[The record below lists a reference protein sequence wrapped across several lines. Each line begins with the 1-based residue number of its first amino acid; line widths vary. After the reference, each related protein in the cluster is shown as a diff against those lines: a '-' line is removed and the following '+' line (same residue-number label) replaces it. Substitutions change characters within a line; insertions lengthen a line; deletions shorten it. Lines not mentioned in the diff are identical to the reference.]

1 MKHIPDRTAFM
12 RVVLSIM
19 LVVAAVGVVA
29 TPVAAQS
36 DQPDW
41 AVEMF
46 EDMQPMVE
54 TYNANVDPGDF
65 GLLAGQLQGQNV
77 NLVVDDPA
85 NGSEASVS
93 FTLDD
98 GLRMQEVELGPRDDA
113 TIRMDTDK
121 ATMDR
126 IIASDAPETEFR
138 TAVIDDDITI
148 SGVGAFAAIK
158 WAVVTIVAD
167 VLRGIFG

>member
-1 MKHIPDRTAFM
+1 MKHIPDRTAFI

-19 LVVAAVGVVA
+19 LVVAAVGAVA
-29 TPVAAQS
+29 TPAAAQS

-54 TYNANVDPGDF
+54 TYNANVDPDDF
-65 GLLAGQLQGQNV
+65 EFMAGWLQDQNV

-93 FTLDD
+93 FTMDD
-98 GLRMQEVELGPRDDA
+98 DLRMQEVELGSRDDA

-121 ATMDR
+121 ATMDE
-126 IIASDAPETEFR
+126 IIASDAPEMEFR
-138 TAVIDDDITI
+138 AAVHNDDITI
-148 SGVGAFAAIK
+148 SGVGAFATIK
-158 WAVVTIVAD
+158 WAVVNIVAD

>member
-1 MKHIPDRTAFM
+1 MKHIPDRTAVM

-19 LVVAAVGVVA
+19 LVVAAVGAVA
-29 TPVAAQS
+29 TPAAAQS

-54 TYNANVDPGDF
+54 TYNENVNRDDF
-65 GLLAGQLQGQNV
+65 GFMATQLQDQDV

-98 GLRMQEVELGPRDDA
+98 DLRMQEVELGPRDDA
-113 TIRMDTDK
+113 TLRMDTDK
-121 ATMDR
+121 ATMDE
-126 IIASDAPETEFR
+126 IIASDSPEAEFR
-138 TAVIDDDITI
+138 FAVVNDDITI
-148 SGVGAFAAIK
+148 SGIGTFAMIK
-158 WAVVTIVAD
+158 WVVIDVVAV